1 MERRGTTACWC
12 CCGQESISTPLGSCA
27 RGRSKNTLRRVFC
40 SSLTSRPGQ
49 QKRLWREEKE
59 AARLWDRDS
68 SLFGQAGCGVET
80 FLPEKEGQI
89 QRGGVYTWL

>member
-1 MERRGTTACWC
+1 MLVLLWPGECLYAARELCKGPVQEHAPTCLLQLS
-12 CCGQESISTPLGSCA
+12 GQSAWSAET
-27 RGRSKNTLRRVFC
+27 
-40 SSLTSRPGQ
+40 SLE
-49 QKRLWREEKE
+49 EEKE